1 MMARIMRAP
10 SRLYPLTHS
19 IPTVLTNVYHAR
31 TDISFAREM
40 LGRCRF
46 DSSHIRFRNRL
57 PVQCPL
63 RVTIRGGEMA
73 EIIHLRPAQAG
84 GHDPIF
90 KAVCEMEGDLRAI
103 DEFADALTLVSETMD
118 ESPHANAINR
128 LAWEIKRRGETAE
141 KRRQDLS
148 LLVNPDRS
156 QDP

>member
-1 MMARIMRAP
+1 
-10 SRLYPLTHS
+10 
-19 IPTVLTNVYHAR
+19 
-31 TDISFAREM
+31 
-40 LGRCRF
+40 
-46 DSSHIRFRNRL
+46 
-57 PVQCPL
+57 
-63 RVTIRGGEMA
+63 MA

-103 DEFADALTLVSETMD
+103 DGFADALTLVSETMD

-148 LLVNPDRS
+148 LFVNPDQC
-156 QDP
+156 QDS

>member
-1 MMARIMRAP
+1 
-10 SRLYPLTHS
+10 
-19 IPTVLTNVYHAR
+19 
-31 TDISFAREM
+31 
-40 LGRCRF
+40 
-46 DSSHIRFRNRL
+46 
-57 PVQCPL
+57 
-63 RVTIRGGEMA
+63 MA
-73 EIIHLRPAQAG
+73 EVIHLGPAQAG
-84 GHDPIF
+84 KHDPIF

-128 LAWEIKRRGETAE
+128 LAWEIKRCGETAE